1 MEKKEDTKITEFFVK
16 YKKYLSAAVL
26 LLALIVI
33 LICCINQK
41 GNDST
46 EQASGTAAKET
57 HLLGT
62 LEKDEDPEIVTLMQ
76 DYYKAVADAVIED
89 LEMIAEPFSENQK
102 SYVQTFSDLYEEYR
116 NITCYSAPGATDDS
130 RVVFVSYD
138 IKFKDVDTL
147 APGMDFFYVERNGK
161 GKLYSSYNIDFM
173 EEPLD
178 PNLYSM
184 ILDYTKSDDL
194 VQIQKDIQDRY
205 EQAVASDEKLADMV
219 GGRLRDTMTKW
230 KASIAGDTEQ
240 PAGTENTENTQ
251 DTQKEDT
258 QKEEDSQK
266 EEKPEKTDKKK
277 KNKVK
282 TLDVCRVRRGPS
294 TDSDIIGTVNKGV
307 VLTKLGTEGD
317 WTKVKFQGETG
328 YIKSEFLKTVKSSAK
343 SDTKEKED
351 SAKVKTLDICR
362 VRKGPGTD
370 AEILGTVDVGVEL
383 KKLGTEGDWT
393 KVEFQGG
400 TGYIK
405 TEFLKA
411 V

>member
-1 MEKKEDTKITEFFVK
+1 MEKKEETKITEFFVK

-26 LLALIVI
+26 LLALIII
-33 LICCINQK
+33 LICCMNQK
-41 GNDST
+41 GNDSS
-46 EQASGTAAKET
+46 EQESGTAVQET
-57 HLLGT
+57 HILGK

-102 SYVQTFSDLYEEYR
+102 SYVRTFSDLYEEYR
-116 NITCYSAPGATDDS
+116 NITCYSAPGATEDS

-138 IKFKDVDTL
+138 IKFKDVETL

-161 GKLYSSYNIDFM
+161 GKLYINNIYSSYNIDFM

-194 VQIQKDIQDRY
+194 VLIQKDIQDRY

-219 GGRLRDTMTKW
+219 GGKLRDTMTKW
-230 KASIAGDTEQ
+230 KDSIAGDTEQ
-240 PAGTENTENTQ
+240 PAGTENIENTE
-251 DTQKEDT
+251 KKK
-258 QKEEDSQK
+258 KEE
-266 EEKPEKTDKKK
+266 KKK

-328 YIKSEFLKTVKSSAK
+328 YIKTEFLKAVKSSAK
-343 SDTKEKED
+343 SDNKEKED
-351 SAKVKTLDICR
+351 SGKVKTLDICR

-370 AEILGTVDVGVEL
+370 AEVLGTVDVGVEL
-383 KKLGTEGDWT
+383 TKLGTEGDWT

>member
-1 MEKKEDTKITEFFVK
+1 M
-16 YKKYLSAAVL
+16 
-26 LLALIVI
+26 
-33 LICCINQK
+33 
-41 GNDST
+41 
-46 EQASGTAAKET
+46 
-57 HLLGT
+57 
-62 LEKDEDPEIVTLMQ
+62 
-76 DYYKAVADAVIED
+76 
-89 LEMIAEPFSENQK
+89 
-102 SYVQTFSDLYEEYR
+102 
-116 NITCYSAPGATDDS
+116 
-130 RVVFVSYD
+130 
-138 IKFKDVDTL
+138 
-147 APGMDFFYVERNGK
+147 
-161 GKLYSSYNIDFM
+161 
-173 EEPLD
+173 
-178 PNLYSM
+178 
-184 ILDYTKSDDL
+184 
-194 VQIQKDIQDRY
+194 
-205 EQAVASDEKLADMV
+205 
-219 GGRLRDTMTKW
+219 
-230 KASIAGDTEQ
+230 
-240 PAGTENTENTQ
+240 
-251 DTQKEDT
+251 
-258 QKEEDSQK
+258 
-266 EEKPEKTDKKK
+266 
-277 KNKVK
+277 
-282 TLDVCRVRRGPS
+282 RRGPS